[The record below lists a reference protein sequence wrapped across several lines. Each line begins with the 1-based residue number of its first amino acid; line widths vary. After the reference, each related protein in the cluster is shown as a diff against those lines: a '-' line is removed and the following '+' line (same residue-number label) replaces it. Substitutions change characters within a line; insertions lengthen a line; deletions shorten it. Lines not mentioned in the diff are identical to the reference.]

1 MAKKPNRW
9 MAHLAEVRKRHP
21 EVKDVVELSKLAKKT
36 YKPEQ
41 KGGTAM
47 GGDLSP
53 SDFKADPN
61 LPTSGTALQVEATQ
75 YSTGGAKKSRKS
87 KAKSHKKS
95 HKRSKS
101 RKSKS
106 HKRR

>member
-21 EVKDVVELSKLAKKT
+21 EVKDVGELAKLAKKT

-41 KGGTAM
+41 KGGTAL

-61 LPTSGTALQVEATQ
+61 LPTSGGAVLQLTATQ
-75 YSTGGAKKSRKS
+75 YSGGKKSRKS

>member
-1 MAKKPNRW
+1 MI
-9 MAHLAEVRKRHP
+9 HLAKVRKQHP
-21 EVKDVVELSKLAKKT
+21 EVKDVGELAKLAKKT

-41 KGGTAM
+41 KGGTAL

-53 SDFKADPN
+53 SDFNADPN
-61 LPTSGTALQVEATQ
+61 LPTSGTALQVVATQ
-75 YSTGGAKKSRKS
+75 YSTGGGKKSRKS

-95 HKRSKS
+95 HKKSKS

>member
-1 MAKKPNRW
+1 MAKKPNKW
-9 MAHLAEVRKRHP
+9 MIHMAKVRREHP

-36 YKPEQ
+36 YNPEQ
-41 KGGTAM
+41 KGGTAL

-61 LPTSGTALQVEATQ
+61 LPTSGGAVLQLTATQ
-75 YSTGGAKKSRKS
+75 YSGGKKSRKS
-87 KAKSHKKS
+87 KAKSHKKA
-95 HKRSKS
+95 KS

-106 HKRR
+106 RSHKRRH

>member
-9 MAHLAEVRKRHP
+9 MAHLAEVRRLHP
-21 EVKDVVELSKLAKKT
+21 EVKDVGELAKLAKKT

-41 KGGTAM
+41 KGGTAL

-61 LPTSGTALQVEATQ
+61 FPTSGGAALQVEATQ
-75 YSTGGAKKSRKS
+75 YSTGGGKKSRKS
-87 KAKSHKKS
+87 KAKSHKKA
-95 HKRSKS
+95 KS

-106 HKRR
+106 RSHKRRH